1 MLEHP
6 REAVW
11 RLMADAE
18 AVASCIP
25 GMKLDGPLVDG
36 HASGRMEVAL
46 GPIKASFAGQGTVAT
61 FPAEYRQVITGK
73 GGDRKSGSNA
83 SGEVAYRLRQDAGPR
98 GEEVTRVEVE
108 LSYSLTGP
116 LAQFS
121 RSSLVR
127 DLVSRVGE
135 SFAQNLDAKL
145 FGARGSRN
153 GAGSPQRRFADLAR
167 RRKPPPRRRGDAPS
181 PVILCE
187 AGASWPKT
195 LRLNNFR
202 PPPQ

>member
-1 MLEHP
+1 
-6 REAVW
+6 
-11 RLMADAE
+11 MADAE

-36 HASGRMEVAL
+36 RATGRMEVAL
-46 GPIKASFAGQGTVAT
+46 GPIKASFAGEGTVAS

-73 GGDRKSGSNA
+73 GGDRKSGSSA
-83 SGEVAYRLRQDAGPR
+83 SGEVAYRLRQEADPK

-127 DLVSRVGE
+127 DLVSRLGE
-135 SFAQNLDAKL
+135 SFAQNLDARLSAPEGAETAPARLGAASLIWGIAVDRVRAAVTKL
-145 FGARGSRN
+145 LGRHS
-153 GAGSPQRRFADLAR
+153 
-167 RRKPPPRRRGDAPS
+167 
-181 PVILCE
+181 
-187 AGASWPKT
+187 
-195 LRLNNFR
+195 
-202 PPPQ
+202 